1 MLKGEFVLKK
11 LLVLFLALGLTL
23 ALAACGSTEDVST
36 GAEKTKES
44 SDSKKKSNK
53 SDGSKKIDAS
63 NQKTEVLGM
72 KVNLGDVKIMK
83 DKINVGIN
91 IENTTNSVLNF
102 YPDQG
107 KAVIGDMQIEANLFM
122 TDGSIGG
129 EVEGGVK
136 QDGVIQFLAPDGKE
150 IDVKGIKEIKLK
162 FGDVTTEDFMK
173 NKDVSFTIPVK

>member
-1 MLKGEFVLKK
+1 
-11 LLVLFLALGLTL
+11 
-23 ALAACGSTEDVST
+23 
-36 GAEKTKES
+36 
-44 SDSKKKSNK
+44 
-53 SDGSKKIDAS
+53 
-63 NQKTEVLGM
+63 
-72 KVNLGDVKIMK
+72 
-83 DKINVGIN
+83 
-91 IENTTNSVLNF
+91 
-102 YPDQG
+102 
-107 KAVIGDMQIEANLFM
+107 M